1 MPIEI
6 REIVTEVVIRGPDE
20 TAGPAAAGGA
30 ATRPPGEDADAQR
43 EIVVRLAVERVLDVL
58 RREWE
63 R

>member
-6 REIVTEVVIRGPDE
+6 REIVTEVVVRGPDE
-20 TAGPAAAGGA
+20 PPAPAAAA
-30 ATRPPGEDADAQR
+30 PAPASETFEAQR
-43 EIVVRLAVERVLDVL
+43 EQIVRQAVERVLDIL

>member
-6 REIVTEVVIRGPDE
+6 REIVTEVVVRGPDE
-20 TAGPAAAGGA
+20 PVSAAGGA
-30 ATRPPGEDADAQR
+30 GPVVDGAALDAQR
-43 EIVVRLAVERVLDVL
+43 EQLVRQAVERVLDVL

>member
-6 REIVTEVVIRGPDE
+6 REIVTEVVVRGPDE
-20 TAGPAAAGGA
+20 PSTGTAV
-30 ATRPPGEDADAQR
+30 ATVSELQVAPEQR
-43 EIVVRLAVERVLDVL
+43 DEIVRQAVARVLDIL

>member
-6 REIVTEVVIRGPDE
+6 REIVTEVVVRGPDE
-20 TAGPAAAGGA
+20 SASGAAGAMTA
-30 ATRPPGEDADAQR
+30 ASDEDTDAR
-43 EIVVRLAVERVLDVL
+43 RDALVRQAVERVLDIL

>member
-20 TAGPAAAGGA
+20 PASAIATAAPVE
-30 ATRPPGEDADAQR
+30 TRVAEAQA
-43 EIVVRLAVERVLDVL
+43 EALVRQAVERVLDVL

>member
-6 REIVTEVVIRGPDE
+6 REIVTEVVVRGGDE
-20 TAGPAAAGGA
+20 PVTGTPAPPTIEAGAIAL
-30 ATRPPGEDADAQR
+30 QR
-43 EIVVRLAVERVLDVL
+43 EEVVRQAVERVLDLL

>member
-6 REIVTEVVIRGPDE
+6 REIVTEVVVRGGDE
-20 TAGPAAAGGA
+20 PAVSGSPAVAVDAHAAAL
-30 ATRPPGEDADAQR
+30 QR
-43 EIVVRLAVERVLDVL
+43 EEVVRQAVERVLDLL

>member
-6 REIVTEVVIRGPDE
+6 REIVTEVVVRGPDE
-20 TAGPAAAGGA
+20 PPAAAA
-30 ATRPPGEDADAQR
+30 VPAQDSQIAEAQR
-43 EIVVRLAVERVLDVL
+43 EQIVRQAVERVLDIL

>member
-6 REIVTEVVIRGPDE
+6 REIVTEVVVRGPDE
-20 TAGPAAAGGA
+20 PPAAGA
-30 ATRPPGEDADAQR
+30 AVPAQR
-43 EIVVRLAVERVLDVL
+43 EQIVRQAVERVLDIL

>member
-6 REIVTEVVIRGPDE
+6 REIVTEVVVRGPDE
-20 TAGPAAAGGA
+20 PPVAAAA
-30 ATRPPGEDADAQR
+30 PAQDSQLAEAQR
-43 EIVVRLAVERVLDVL
+43 EQIVRQAVERVLDIL

>member
-6 REIVTEVVIRGPDE
+6 REIVTEVVVRGPDE
-20 TAGPAAAGGA
+20 PPVAAAV
-30 ATRPPGEDADAQR
+30 PVQDAQIAEVQR
-43 EIVVRLAVERVLDVL
+43 EQIVRQAVERVLDIL

>member
-6 REIVTEVVIRGPDE
+6 REIVTEVVVRGPDE
-20 TAGPAAAGGA
+20 PATGAGASGVV
-30 ATRPPGEDADAQR
+30 TLSEEDAHAR
-43 EIVVRLAVERVLDVL
+43 SEALVRQAVERVLDIL

>member
-6 REIVTEVVIRGPDE
+6 REIVTEVVVRGPDE
-20 TAGPAAAGGA
+20 PAAAVAGA
-30 ATRPPGEDADAQR
+30 APVDTAMAPEAR
-43 EIVVRLAVERVLDVL
+43 EQIVRQAVERVLDVL

>member
-6 REIVTEVVIRGPDE
+6 REIVTEVVVRGADE
-20 TAGPAAAGGA
+20 PTPAGAPAAPALDPLA
-30 ATRPPGEDADAQR
+30 LQAQR
-43 EIVVRLAVERVLDVL
+43 DEVVRQAVERVLDLL

>member
-20 TAGPAAAGGA
+20 PAPAATA
-30 ATRPPGEDADAQR
+30 APPAEARFAEAQA
-43 EIVVRLAVERVLDVL
+43 EALVRQAVERVLDVL